1 MTGKDDKH
9 LPYDLE
15 NLSVPELEALLQQDF
30 LASDGSSP
38 DVDYIMA
45 IVEVMHQK
53 EQAQPDYQP
62 LDTAKAW
69 EELKSFYIAEEANSI
84 DRSDEGPKEK
94 VVEPKTAKRAPKHEK
109 AKIFRR
115 CLLVA
120 ACLCLLVALTCA
132 PVFGHYSIFQML
144 ARWTAEQFGFY
155 MPSET
160 HSAPEQIPEEFAE
173 FQNIME
179 ELGAELIIPK
189 FPEGY
194 VAKEPTLDYFPDNGI
209 LKFSIVY
216 QQENDYYLFVIYKNE
231 NQIANLYEKSNSL
244 VEIKTYNDIDHYYLE
259 NSGNSTVAWYIGTTE
274 YYILSNKSI
283 SDLKQILESTY
294 DR

>member
-1 MTGKDDKH
+1 MAGKDKNH
-9 LPYDLE
+9 LPFDLE
-15 NLSVPELEALLQQDF
+15 NMSIPELEALLQQDF

-45 IVEVMHQK
+45 IVEVMHKK

-94 VVEPKTAKRAPKHEK
+94 VVEPKTAKRAPKHKK

-160 HSAPEQIPEEFAE
+160 HSAPEQIPEEFVE
-173 FQNIME
+173 LQDIME
-179 ELGAELIIPK
+179 ELGAELIVPK

-194 VAKEPTLDYFPDNGI
+194 VAEKPALNYYPNNGI
-209 LKFSIVY
+209 LEFSIVY
-216 QQENDYYLFVIYKNE
+216 QRESDYYIFVVQKNE
-231 NQIANLYEKSNSL
+231 RQTAHLHEKIDAL
-244 VEIKTYNDIDHYYLE
+244 VETKVYNGIEHYYLE
-259 NSGNSTVAWYIGTTE
+259 NNGNNTVTWYIDSFE
-274 YYILSNKSI
+274 YYITTNGATSN
-283 SDLKQILESTY
+283 LKKVIELTY
-294 DR
+294 DK

>member
-94 VVEPKTAKRAPKHEK
+94 VVEPKTAKRAPKHK
-109 AKIFRR
+109 KSKIFRR

-160 HSAPEQIPEEFAE
+160 RSDPEQIPEEFAE
-173 FQNIME
+173 LQDIME

-209 LKFSIVY
+209 LKFSIMY
-216 QQENDYYLFVIYKNE
+216 QQEHDYYMFVVQKNE
-231 NQIANLYEKSNSL
+231 RQTAYLHEKIDAL
-244 VEIKTYNDIDHYYLE
+244 VETKVYNSIEHYYLE
-259 NSGNSTVAWYIGTTE
+259 NVGTNAVVWYIGSTE
-274 YYILSNKSI
+274 YCISTNKAI
-283 SDLKQILESTY
+283 SDLKEILESTY
-294 DR
+294 